1 MKRGKDKN
9 NPKKDEHTDQEEN
22 DASRNIKNKP
32 IKTAEFP
39 YNDYIKELEKILK
52 DKSTISLK
60 ELIKKT
66 RTPTVHYGKKGCPKK
81 CKHKRTCYRVS
92 YPETALLPPEKRVV
106 KSFTKSCWTLFGT

>member
-66 RTPTVHYGKKGCPKK
+66 RTPTVHYGEKGCPKK
-81 CKHKRTCYRVS
+81 CKHKRSGVNLS
-92 YPETALLPPEKRVV
+92 Q
-106 KSFTKSCWTLFGT
+106 